1 MWGRRSVGLVG
12 VVAIGLVMT
21 ACGSSS
27 GSSGSAG
34 SPGDGGGGGGGDKPA
49 DRVLFD
55 TDFQG
60 VCSGAPQ
67 AAAAA
72 YDKAVAG
79 IHPVLG
85 FGSSP
90 LETDA
95 NKLTAMTIPEGFTR
109 RWAQG
114 QNNLA
119 EVQLVVCAK
128 RIKDTATKTCDGY
141 KKNGVDTGQKVT
153 IHNATFEVKLFAA
166 KTGEQLATKN
176 IDASDDDCPTII
188 PSGTT
193 DHYPTVDESVVAFVQ
208 PIVKTDA

>member
-1 MWGRRSVGLVG
+1 MRGNRRFGLFG
-12 VVAIGLVMT
+12 VVAIGLAV
-21 ACGSSS
+21 AGCGSS
-27 GSSGSAG
+27 GSSGT
-34 SPGDGGGGGGGDKPA
+34 GGGGGDKPA

-72 YDKAVAG
+72 YDKATAG
-79 IHPVLG
+79 IHPLLG

-95 NKLTAMTIPEGFTR
+95 NKLSALTVPEGFTR

-114 QNNLA
+114 QNTLA

-128 RIKDTATKTCDGY
+128 RVKDTVVKTCDGY
-141 KKNGVDTGQKVT
+141 QKDGKDTGQKV
-153 IHNATFEVKLFAA
+153 ILHNASYEVKLFAA

-176 IDASDDDCPTII
+176 IDATEDDCPTIVT
-188 PSGTT
+188 GDTT
-193 DHYPTVDESVVAFVQ
+193 DYYPHVDETVVAFVQ
-208 PIVKTDA
+208 PVVKTEA